1 MPKPRRSALGTLL
14 GTLPPARF
22 LERYWTQQPLVVR
35 GAPARLPS
43 LFRARALQSLDG
55 VLGTNPSRVRAW
67 FTDERGAAQSVEL
80 SADAARTLDL
90 DRRLTIVVDTI
101 RVPAVDALME
111 SMKREL
117 HTLSS
122 AFGAN
127 AYVSP
132 AGAGTRMHF
141 DEQDV
146 FLAQIRGKKRWRFA
160 AQAQLKHPTEPHFG
174 AKLGAENALSRPK
187 FPERMPRGARTVVLS
202 PGDVLYLPA
211 GTWHEAETLKDSVGL
226 TLTFPTSSWLDL
238 LMLRLRERLVTR
250 EAWRAR
256 TVGIL
261 APPSPLQARALA
273 TFGALVKELGSEL
286 SELEVWELLTK

>member
-1 MPKPRRSALGTLL
+1 M
-14 GTLPPARF
+14 
-22 LERYWTQQPLVVR
+22 VR

-43 LFRARALQSLDG
+43 LFRAPALQSLDG
-55 VLGTNPSRVRAW
+55 ILGTNPARVRAW
-67 FTDERGAAQSVEL
+67 FTDERGAAQSAEL
-80 SADAARTLDL
+80 TAEAARTLYR
-90 DRRLTIVVDTI
+90 DRRLTIVADTLRI
-101 RVPAVDALME
+101 RGVEALMAR
-111 SMKREL
+111 MKEEL
-117 HTLSS
+117 HT
-122 AFGAN
+122 FCFPVGAN

-132 AGAGTRMHF
+132 AGVGTRMHF

-146 FLAQIRGKKRWRFA
+146 FLVQVRGKKRWRFA
-160 AQAQLKHPTEPHFG
+160 PQTQLRHPTDPHFG

-187 FPERMPRGARTVVLS
+187 FPTRMPRGARTVVLS

-211 GTWHEAETLKDSVGL
+211 GTWHESETLKDSVGL

-238 LMLRLRERLVTR
+238 LLLRLRERLVTR

-273 TFGALVKELGSEL
+273 TFGALTKELGGEL
-286 SELEVWELLTK
+286 STLEVWELLTK